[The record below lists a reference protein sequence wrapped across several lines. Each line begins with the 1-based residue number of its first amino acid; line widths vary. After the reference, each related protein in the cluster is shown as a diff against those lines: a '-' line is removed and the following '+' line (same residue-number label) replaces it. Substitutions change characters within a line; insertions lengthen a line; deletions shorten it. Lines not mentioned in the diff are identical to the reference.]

1 MNNKTIAVAMSGGVD
16 SSVTAYILKQRG
28 YDVIG
33 LTMQLIDFSTIAG
46 FKEQGKCCSEQ
57 SIYDARRAASII
69 NIPHY
74 VINLQNEFQEK
85 VIQPFIKDYCYG
97 KTPSPCILCNYYIK
111 FDALLKKTLSIGAQK
126 LATGHYVKL
135 TFNKDNNRWFL
146 KKSID
151 LSKDQSYFLFNLN
164 QYQLSKAI
172 FPLGEYTKKE
182 VRKIANSINLPI
194 ANKPESQQLCF
205 IPDDNY
211 RNFIQTH
218 HTLENNEGNFISTDG
233 KILGT
238 HKGIHYYT
246 IGQRRQLG
254 ISLGKP
260 LYVIKINPK
269 NNTIILGEKKDI
281 YSSEFIAENMN
292 WIAFD
297 TPPVSI
303 KAAARIRYKHE
314 EASATIIPI
323 DQNNAHIIFE
333 QPQPAITPGQA
344 VVLYQNDVVIG
355 GGWIQ
360 KIIK

>member
-1 MNNKTIAVAMSGGVD
+1 MNKETIAVAMSGGVD
-16 SSVTAYILKQRG
+16 SSVTAYLLKQQG
-28 YDVIG
+28 YIVIG
-33 LTMQLIDFSTIAG
+33 FTMQLIDFSTITG
-46 FKEQGKCCSEQ
+46 IKELGKCCSEQ

-85 VIQPFIKDYCYG
+85 VIQPFITNYCSG
-97 KTPSPCILCNYYIK
+97 KTPSPCILCNYFIK
-111 FDALLKKTLSIGAQK
+111 FDALLKKALAIGAQK

-135 TFNKDNNRWFL
+135 SFNKNNNRWL
-146 KKSID
+146 LQKSVD

-182 VRKIANSINLPI
+182 VRKIAKSINLPV

-205 IPDDNY
+205 IPDNNY
-211 RNFIQTH
+211 RNFIQMH
-218 HTLENNEGNFISTDG
+218 HTLQNNEGTFISTNG
-233 KILGT
+233 KILGK
-238 HKGIHYYT
+238 HKGIHSYT
-246 IGQRRQLG
+246 IGQRRHLG
-254 ISLGKP
+254 IALGKP

-269 NNTIILGEKKDI
+269 NNTITLGEKKDI
-281 YSSEFIAENMN
+281 YSLEFIAENMN

-297 TPPVSI
+297 TPPCSF

-314 EASATIIPI
+314 EVPATITPI
-323 DQNNAHIIFE
+323 DQKNAHIIFD

-344 VVLYQNDVVIG
+344 VVLYQNDTVIA

-360 KIIK
+360 KVLK

>member
-85 VIQPFIKDYCYG
+85 VIQPFIMDYCYG

-211 RNFIQTH
+211 RNFIQTR

-297 TPPVSI
+297 TPPASI

-314 EASATIIPI
+314 EASATITPI
-323 DQNNAHIIFE
+323 DQNSALIVFE